1 MNVSFN
7 GNIGKDYANTTYLA
21 VQTKDGGYAVAG
33 TVSSAPTNPLKIISY
48 VRIGKL
54 DSDGNKTAFIRD
66 SLS

>member
-54 DSDGNKTAFIRD
+54 DSEGNKTAFIRN